1 MSAVVL
7 EDEKTVLE
15 LLPELDLCQQAL
27 QDDGSY
33 GESLQYGNYL
43 LLALTFAH
51 EAVFRQYPQFRN
63 PKSEF
68 PKSMHWFATSMFY
81 AKKLT
86 GWGDESMARAANF
99 NDSAAIFRPSGDVL
113 LHVAARS
120 KDKIEQGLASWLFK
134 KYYTPVPNQAP
145 HDLATLGMRNDW
157 GFLTLPLLT
166 NTPLSISPE
175 KADLP
180 LTHLFSNGNGFIRDN
195 WSGKT
200 IIATNGG
207 SEVAC

>member
-134 KYYTPVPNQAP
+134 KLFELNFLKKERSVIFDN
-145 HDLATLGMRNDW
+145 AT
-157 GFLTLPLLT
+157 
-166 NTPLSISPE
+166 
-175 KADLP
+175 
-180 LTHLFSNGNGFIRDN
+180 
-195 WSGKT
+195 
-200 IIATNGG
+200 
-207 SEVAC
+207 